1 MASITH
7 QPNGRRTIQF
17 VDVDGRRRS
26 IRLGKASKAHAEAVK
41 GRVESLLSCKLTGQ
55 GMGRDLALWV
65 ADLDETLHNRLS
77 AVGLVE
83 PRQHQTLHDFIEA
96 FIASKPT
103 VKATTK
109 QTYRRSAKHLTE
121 FFGKDRD
128 LRKITPADAD
138 RWWTWLMGERG
149 LSEATARKSV
159 QLARQFMKA
168 ARRHGVT
175 DADPFGHLTG
185 TVRSNPDRKR
195 FIEQATIERVLC
207 DCPDAEWR
215 LIVALA
221 RYGGLRIPSELNRL
235 RWVDVLW
242 DQNRFIVHASKT
254 EHHRGGGI
262 RQVPL
267 FPELLP
273 YFLEAHYLAPVGA
286 EFVLGKRRTAMNLRT
301 QFQRIIKRAGVEP
314 WPKLF
319 QNLRASRQTELVK
332 LYPLHLVAAWLG
344 NTPDVAMEHYLQVRD
359 EDFDLAARGRVGAT
373 VGRADA
379 DTAGTEAKAVQNAVQ
394 QPSADLGTDPQHD
407 NNAPDE
413 TVWDQDFVR
422 SLPDNAE
429 GCFHMQ
435 SASMGEAGFEPA

>member
-7 QPNGRRTIQF
+7 QANGRRTVQF
-17 VDVDGRRRS
+17 VDTDKRRRS
-26 IRLGKASKAHAEAVK
+26 VRLGKVTKAQAEAVR
-41 GRVESLLSCKLTGQ
+41 GYVESLLSCKVTGQ
-55 GMGRDLALWV
+55 SMSRNVALWV
-65 ADLDETLHNRLS
+65 ADLDETLHDRLS
-77 AVGLVE
+77 AVGLIE

-103 VKATTK
+103 VKATTQ
-109 QTYRRSAKHLTE
+109 QTYRRSARHLTE

-128 LRKITPADAD
+128 MRKITPAEAD
-138 RWWTWLMGERG
+138 RWWTWLMGDRG

-159 QLARQFMKA
+159 QLAKQFTKV
-168 ARRHGVT
+168 ARRHGVM
-175 DADPFGHLTG
+175 DIDPFGHLTG
-185 TVRSNPDRKR
+185 TVRSNPERKR
-195 FIEQATIERVLC
+195 FIEQSIIERVLC

-235 RWVDVLW
+235 RWDDVLW
-242 DQNRFIVHASKT
+242 DQNRFIVRASKT

-286 EFVLGKRRTAMNLRT
+286 EFVLGKHRTAENLRT

-319 QNLRASRQTELVK
+319 NNLRASRATEVSREHGAFLESQWIG
-332 LYPLHLVAAWLG
+332 HG
-344 NTPDVAMEHYLQVRD
+344 TDTAMEHYLQVRD
-359 EDFDLAARGRVGAT
+359 EDFDLAAGGRDGAA
-373 VGRADA
+373 VGRANT
-379 DTAGTEAKAVQNAVQ
+379 DTAEAITKAVQNAVQ
-394 QPSADLGTDPQHD
+394 QSTAGTGTVQEHD
-407 NNAPDE
+407 NNATVK
-413 TVWDQDFVR
+413 TVWDQELVR
-422 SLPDNAE
+422 CVPDNAE
-429 GCFHMQ
+429 GCFHTQ